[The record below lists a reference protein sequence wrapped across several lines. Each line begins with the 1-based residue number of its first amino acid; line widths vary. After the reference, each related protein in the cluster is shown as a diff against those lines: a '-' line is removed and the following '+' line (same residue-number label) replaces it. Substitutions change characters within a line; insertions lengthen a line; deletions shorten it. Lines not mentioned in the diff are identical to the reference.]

1 MKKMNYACSI
11 SRSRASDKNYSSLG
25 KENLRGAI
33 ESLELVF
40 SAALPIIQEVQQ
52 KLIRKHTF

>member
-1 MKKMNYACSI
+1 MNYACSLFW
-11 SRSRASDKNYSSLG
+11 SRASDKIYSSLE